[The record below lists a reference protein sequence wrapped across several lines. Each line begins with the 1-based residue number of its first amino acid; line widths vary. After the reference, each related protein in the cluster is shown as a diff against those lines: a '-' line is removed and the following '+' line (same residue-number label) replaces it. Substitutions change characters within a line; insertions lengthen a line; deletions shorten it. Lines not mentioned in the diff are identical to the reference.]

1 MIDAIIYVPNFPAL
15 VAYLDEHAPET
26 LSRDA
31 DGNLVMPPNVTAF
44 TRTPAQMRGDSLL
57 AYCVFKDDQA
67 EQWRGTPGVEILA
80 EAPRIEGQRD
90 THERVYAKLFADPEA
105 LAKYE
110 SVWSITKRYTDEE
123 GVEHTY
129 EQPWFGYVQP

>member
-80 EAPRIEGQRD
+80 EAARIEGQRD
-90 THERVYAKLFADPEA
+90 THERVYAQLFASPEA
-105 LAKYE
+105 VAKYE

>member
-1 MIDAIIYVPNFPAL
+1 MIDAVIFVPAFSAL
-15 VAYLDEHAPET
+15 VAYLNEHAPET
-26 LSRDA
+26 LARDA
-31 DGNLVMPPNVTAF
+31 DGNLIMPPNVTAF
-44 TRTPAQMRGDSLL
+44 TRTRAEIKGDSLL

-80 EAPRIEGQRD
+80 EAERIEGQRD
-90 THERVYAKLFADPEA
+90 THERVYASLFAAPAA